1 MPPGIGKLSAPAA
14 TDSANVIFAC
24 GIASLARASQFGAD
38 CAWVQQAKIA
48 AMSPDVRRR
57 LIFITKFL
65 PKIISGCSGMVIL
78 TEPASLDDE
87 R

>member
-1 MPPGIGKLSAPAA
+1 MPDEGKVRAPAA

-48 AMSPDVRRR
+48 AMSPDVTRR
-57 LIFITKFL
+57 LIFMT
-65 PKIISGCSGMVIL
+65 
-78 TEPASLDDE
+78 
-87 R
+87 